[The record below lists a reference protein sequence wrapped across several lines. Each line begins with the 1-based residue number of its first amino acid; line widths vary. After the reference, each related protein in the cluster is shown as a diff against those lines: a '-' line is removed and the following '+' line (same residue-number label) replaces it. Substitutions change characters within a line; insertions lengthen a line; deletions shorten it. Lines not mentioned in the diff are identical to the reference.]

1 MTSDS
6 VSVVLCGRR
15 LRTFECERS
24 LVVINLFANVLDERE
39 QCPNDAGMS
48 SPLLRDLFGPSREN
62 IWRQL
67 AGEIGGGFVDG
78 GFWKGDKVEASHGEW
93 RITLENVRYGKTH
106 ATRLRAPYVNPDG
119 FRFTVYRKGIFSEL
133 GKMLGMQ
140 DVEVGQ
146 PDFDRDFVI
155 QGTDE
160 AKLRRLF
167 ANARIREL
175 IAAQPDIHFTVKEA
189 PGIFTR
195 DLFAEVQ
202 PEHVNALEF
211 LTGRVI
217 KDKIKDK
224 ERLRLLFDL
233 FAETLD
239 ELCRMG
245 SAYKDAPG
253 T

>member
-1 MTSDS
+1 
-6 VSVVLCGRR
+6 
-15 LRTFECERS
+15 
-24 LVVINLFANVLDERE
+24 
-39 QCPNDAGMS
+39 MS
-48 SPLLRDLFGPSREN
+48 SLLRRELFGPIRED

-67 AGEIGGGFVDG
+67 AAETGASFVEG

-93 RITLENVRYGKTH
+93 RITLENVVYGKIPT
-106 ATRLRAPYVNPDG
+106 TRLRAPYVNPDG
-119 FRFTVYRKGIFSEL
+119 FRFTVYRKQILSGL

-140 DVEVGQ
+140 DVDVGQ

-175 IAAQPDIHFTVKEA
+175 IAAQPQIHFTVKEA

-195 DLFAEVQ
+195 DLFAEVP
-202 PEHVNALEF
+202 PENVNALEF
-211 LTGRVI
+211 LTIGV
-217 KDKIKDK
+217 IKDK

-245 SAYKDAPG
+245 SAYKDAPS

>member
-1 MTSDS
+1 
-6 VSVVLCGRR
+6 
-15 LRTFECERS
+15 
-24 LVVINLFANVLDERE
+24 
-39 QCPNDAGMS
+39 MS
-48 SPLLRDLFGPSREN
+48 SLLRRELFGPIRED

-67 AGEIGGGFVDG
+67 AAETGASFVEG

-93 RITLENVRYGKTH
+93 RITLENILYGKTS
-106 ATRLRAPYVNPDG
+106 ATLLRAPYVNPDG
-119 FRFTVYRKGIFSEL
+119 FRFKVYRKQIFSEL

-160 AKLRRLF
+160 GKLRRLF
-167 ANARIREL
+167 GNARIREL
-175 IAAQPDIHFTVKEA
+175 IAAQPGVHFTVNEA

-195 DLFAEVQ
+195 DLFAEVP
-202 PEHVNALEF
+202 PEDVNTLDF
-211 LTGRVI
+211 LVLGVL
-217 KDKIKDK
+217 KDK

-245 SAYKDAPG
+245 SAYKNAPG
-253 T
+253 N

>member
-1 MTSDS
+1 VWFETVPKEIVGCAAAVTSM
-6 VSVVLCGRR
+6 R
-15 LRTFECERS
+15 
-24 LVVINLFANVLDERE
+24 INVFANGTRRKRRF
-39 QCPNDAGMS
+39 PNDVDMS
-48 SPLLRDLFGPSREN
+48 SLLRRELFGPIRED

-67 AGEIGGGFVDG
+67 AAETGASFVEG

-93 RITLENVRYGKTH
+93 RITLENVLYRKTP
-106 ATRLRAPYVNPDG
+106 ATLLRAPYVNPDG
-119 FRFTVYRKGIFSEL
+119 FRFKVYRKQIFSEL

-175 IAAQPDIHFTVKEA
+175 IAAQPQILFTVKEA

-195 DLFAEVQ
+195 DLFADVP
-202 PEHVNALEF
+202 PEDVNTLGF
-211 LTGRVI
+211 LTGGVI
-217 KDKIKDK
+217 QDK

-233 FAETLD
+233 FAETLE

>member
-1 MTSDS
+1 
-6 VSVVLCGRR
+6 
-15 LRTFECERS
+15 
-24 LVVINLFANVLDERE
+24 
-39 QCPNDAGMS
+39 MS
-48 SPLLRDLFGPSREN
+48 SLLRRELFGTSREK
-62 IWRQL
+62 IWQQL
-67 AGEIGGGFVDG
+67 AAETGASFVDG
-78 GFWKGDKVEASHGEW
+78 GFWQGDKVEASHAEW
-93 RITLENVRYGKTH
+93 RITLENVAYGRSQ
-106 ATRLRAPYVNPDG
+106 ATRLRAPYVNPDS
-119 FRFTVYRKGIFSEL
+119 FRFTVYRKEIFSEL

-140 DVEVGQ
+140 NVDIGQ
-146 PDFDRDFVI
+146 PDFDRDFII

-175 IAAQPDIHFTVKEA
+175 IAAQPRIHFAVKEA

-195 DLFAEVQ
+195 DLFAEVP
-202 PEHVNALEF
+202 PENVNALEF
-211 LTGRVI
+211 LIIGV
-217 KDKIKDK
+217 IKDK

-245 SAYKDAPG
+245 SAYKNAPG

>member
-1 MTSDS
+1 
-6 VSVVLCGRR
+6 
-15 LRTFECERS
+15 
-24 LVVINLFANVLDERE
+24 
-39 QCPNDAGMS
+39 MS
-48 SPLLRDLFGPSREN
+48 SPLFRELFGPVRED

-67 AGEIGGGFVDG
+67 AAEIGATYVDG
-78 GFWKGDKVEASHGEW
+78 GFWKWDKIEASHGEW
-93 RITLENVRYGKTH
+93 RITLEIVPYGKTQ

-119 FRFTVYRKGIFSEL
+119 FRFKVYRKQIFSEL

-146 PDFDRDFVI
+146 ADFDRDFVI

-167 ANARIREL
+167 GNARIPEL
-175 IAAQPDIHFTVKEA
+175 IAAQPEIHFTVNEA

-195 DLFAEVQ
+195 DLFAEVP
-202 PEHVNALEF
+202 PENVNALEF
-211 LTGRVI
+211 LILGVL
-217 KDKIKDK
+217 KDK

-245 SAYKDAPG
+245 SAYKDALG
-253 T
+253 N